1 MICLC
6 LLDAKAWAYNP
17 GSANCMLSVRTLNL
31 GECHQDPSNSAQYLV
46 AEPSRLGSG
55 VSPKYTISYQLA
67 LAIVSAVYSLL
78 VSACFL
84 NLHL

>member
-6 LLDAKAWAYNP
+6 PLEPKAWSYNQ

-31 GECHQDPSNSAQYLV
+31 GECHQDPSNGAQYLV
-46 AEPSRLGSG
+46 AKPPSHGNG

-67 LAIVSAVYSLL
+67 LAIVPAVYS